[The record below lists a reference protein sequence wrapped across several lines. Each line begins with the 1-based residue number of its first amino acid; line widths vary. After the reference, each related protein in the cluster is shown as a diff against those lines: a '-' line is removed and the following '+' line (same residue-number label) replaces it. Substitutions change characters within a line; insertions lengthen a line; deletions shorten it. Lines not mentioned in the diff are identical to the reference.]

1 MVGQMPLG
9 LGVYELPN
17 KSVKRRH
24 FMIHFILSVGALYLL
39 IPLEYLLN
47 ILGISLW

>member
-9 LGVYELPN
+9 LGVHGI
-17 KSVKRRH
+17 SQGGVI
-24 FMIHFILSVGALYLL
+24 MIHFILAAGALYLL

-47 ILGISLW
+47 ILGVSLW